1 MFENHVDFHMYN
13 GVWVIGVA
21 GHGELMC
28 VGKDWHAFDPKVC
41 TCTSAHLLLKGYC
54 FVFCLLFYKILILR
68 LNFNGYQELKLKC
81 VGLCQ

>member
-1 MFENHVDFHMYN
+1 MYN
-13 GVWVIGVA
+13 GVWVSGVA
-21 GHGELMC
+21 RHGELMC

-54 FVFCLLFYKILILR
+54 FVFCFLFYYKNFTIR

>member
-28 VGKDWHAFDPKVC
+28 VGKDWHAFDPKVY
-41 TCTSAHLLLKGYC
+41 AR
-54 FVFCLLFYKILILR
+54 V
-68 LNFNGYQELKLKC
+68 
-81 VGLCQ
+81 